1 MDNHILV
8 TNSKVCTGC
17 RTCEIVCSLT
27 HEGEINPQ
35 KSRIRVLQKE
45 GRGLDVPV
53 VCQQCSFTIC
63 RTVCPAKAIS
73 RNGATGAMEID
84 PEKCT
89 GCEVCVYACFFGAI
103 RIRREGSRRKVFVCD
118 LCGGDPMC
126 AKLCDTGAVAY
137 LPRDETTLREKSESM
152 RETLAHIGRIT
163 PNSHQSRLLERITTV
178 RKTGKA
184 ATSATTREREDAS

>member
-1 MDNHILV
+1 MADQILV

-17 RTCEIVCSLT
+17 RTCEIVCSLS

-35 KSRIRVLQKE
+35 KARIRVLQE
-45 GRGLDVPV
+45 EEHGLDVPV

-63 RTVCPAKAIS
+63 RNVCPAKAIS
-73 RNGATGAMEID
+73 RDKDTGAMLID

-103 RIRREGSRRKVFVCD
+103 KIRREGNKRKAFVCD

-126 AKLCDTGAVAY
+126 AKFCDTRAVAY
-137 LPRDETTLREKSESM
+137 LPKDQVILEKKSESM
-152 RETLAHIGRIT
+152 RETLFHIGRIN
-163 PNSHQSRLLERITTV
+163 PNSHESRLLARITAV
-178 RKTGKA
+178 RG
-184 ATSATTREREDAS
+184 TSSDAK